1 MAHVRFAVM
10 TTPRHHELL
19 KKEMTQRK
27 YYVEGPLMKGYT
39 VPVVN
44 EMKLYDVRMLKEGI
58 PQFLRDL
65 KARDFGSNS
74 GENIHHHVPY
84 YTFVSFFIRLFRKL
98 TRHYVPEYLT
108 LTPNKLVDRGWDY
121 VFLIGCYKDPEE
133 KPGVE
138 EL

>member
-27 YYVEGPLMKGYT
+27 YYVEGPLMRGYT

-44 EMKLYDVRMLKEGI
+44 EIKLYDVRMLKEGI
-58 PQFLRDL
+58 PQLLKDL
-65 KARDFGSNS
+65 NAFDLGSSIQGNHK
-74 GENIHHHVPY
+74 HHIPFSKLISLIVR
-84 YTFVSFFIRLFRKL
+84 IFRKL
-98 TRHYVPEYLT
+98 TNHYVPEYQSLT
-108 LTPNKLVDRGWDY
+108 TNKLVEKGWQY
-121 VFLIGCYKDPEE
+121 VFVVGAYADPETT
-133 KPGVE
+133 PGVE